1 MGQRAHACAYPTR
14 RPIANIG
21 KRAERRVGH
30 RRVRARR
37 GGQTSG
43 SCGRP
48 LSSRES
54 DIHGCVLK
62 KRNLR
67 RERYILAREGA

>member
-62 KRNLR
+62 ISEIYETILR
-67 RERYILAREGA
+67 RAREGA